1 MPASP
6 PRDDGV
12 RPAVALQWTRETR
25 DRASQWFFEPD
36 SILMPTPNEL
46 YDQAVDLRDG
56 GDKAGAIAK
65 LEEAVALDPSYA
77 IGHGMLA
84 KLYVDLAESD
94 KAIEHAKKV
103 VELEPDDT
111 FSYTALSVIYQRCG
125 KIPEAEH
132 AKAMAYNKQMGFE

>member
-1 MPASP
+1 
-6 PRDDGV
+6 
-12 RPAVALQWTRETR
+12 
-25 DRASQWFFEPD
+25 
-36 SILMPTPNEL
+36 MPTPNSL
-46 YDQAVDLRDG
+46 YDEAVDLKDK
-56 GDKAGAIAK
+56 GDREGAISK
-65 LEEAVALDPSYA
+65 LEEAIALDPRFA

-84 KLYVDLAESD
+84 KLYIDLAQAD

-132 AKAMAYNKQMGFE
+132 AKALAYNKQMGLD